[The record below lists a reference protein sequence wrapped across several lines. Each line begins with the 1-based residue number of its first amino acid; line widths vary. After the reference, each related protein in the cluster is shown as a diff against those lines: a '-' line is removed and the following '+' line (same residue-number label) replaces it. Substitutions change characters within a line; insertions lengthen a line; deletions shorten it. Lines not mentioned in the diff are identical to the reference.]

1 MTDFDSDP
9 LDPLDPLDE
18 LASAALDGIDPPGD
32 ADAPL
37 DVDTAQDLADRVARL
52 ARTRDQLAAPV
63 TLPSDDVRDQMI
75 ARAISVAGASADAG
89 ASSTDDSAVTT
100 PVTALDTHR
109 SRRTARL
116 RRFAPIAAA
125 AAVLLLVAIV
135 TPALLDSGS
144 EDLASTA
151 TEAASDADGAGGEM
165 ADTAADEPTESLSD
179 QALAPDD
186 GDTAANAMEEE
197 MAGVEAAEGGAVLVV
212 PSPSAEATESGDGFS
227 LDELDGDV
235 SDEELLDALIRYRA
249 GQSANLLRSE
259 AEDDACGGV
268 VDHPIDLVVAGSYRS
283 QPAVFFAQIDGS
295 AVLAVT
301 VVDPA
306 CEVLAAVTSD

>member
-1 MTDFDSDP
+1 MTDFDS
-9 LDPLDPLDE
+9 DPLDPLDE

-37 DVDTAQDLADRVARL
+37 DADTAQELADRVARL

-89 ASSTDDSAVTT
+89 ASSTDDSAVTA
-100 PVTALDTHR
+100 PVTSLDAHR

-151 TEAASDADGAGGEM
+151 TEAASDAEGAGADM
-165 ADTAADEPTESLSD
+165 ADTAAEEPTNSLSD

-186 GDTAANAMEEE
+186 GDTADAMEEE
-197 MAGVEAAEGGAVLVV
+197 MAGVEASGDTESGAVLVV
-212 PSPSAEATESGDGFS
+212 PSPAEATESADGLNF
-227 LDELDGDV
+227 DELARQV

-249 GQSANLLRSE
+249 GQSANSLRSE